1 MTVDYEIKSQTILE
15 KGYDVLVHEYQR
27 LDLPVSKVKNF
38 GLNPGWNAVI
48 GTNGCCGVAL
58 SFQDNNPLYDTEQTD
73 QDIRYLRSFIGRS
86 LFKVARE
93 NLSDPRVSRRSIG
106 LAALN
111 ALSQPFVTDE
121 MLQEKGYSVGVEV
134 KDLVR
139 EDDKLVIVGYGG
151 MVKSYVGRC
160 RELHVTDQRP
170 VESFR
175 TTIIGEEIWYGPAG
189 ITVHPAEE
197 NREVLADADVAIIT
211 GSTLVNGT
219 FEEVTGY
226 AKNARIRALY
236 GSSAQLIPDVLFENG
251 INIAMSVAI
260 SDPEKFESDVMNAP
274 DMETALRRHQ
284 RKYNVG
290 NLVY

>member
-1 MTVDYEIKSQTILE
+1 MNIPDSRTILE
-15 KGYDVLVHEYQR
+15 KGYEKLLSEYRR
-27 LDLPVSKVKNF
+27 LDLPDVTVKNF

-48 GTNGCCGVAL
+48 GTCGCCGVAM
-58 SFQDNNPLYDTEQTD
+58 SFQDNNPLYGTD
-73 QDIRYLRSFIGRS
+73 QTLQDLEYLKSCVGMS
-86 LFKVARE
+86 LFDVAFP
-93 NLSDPRVSRRSIG
+93 NLADERLGRRSIT

-121 MLQEKGYSVGVEV
+121 VLQVKGYTVGLDV

-139 EDDKLVIVGYGG
+139 SDDYMVIVGYGG
-151 MVKSYVGRC
+151 LVKSYAGRC

-170 VESFR
+170 PETFR
-175 TTIIGEEIWYGPAG
+175 TTIVGEDIRYGPAG

-197 NREVLADADVAIIT
+197 NREVLAQADVAIIT

-219 FEEVTGY
+219 FEEVAGY

-260 SDPEKFESDVMNAP
+260 ADPVRFEYDVMNAP
-274 DMETALRRHQ
+274 DMETALRKHQ

-290 NLVY
+290 CM